1 MFQKIRKHI
10 EKLYDAKAD
19 VYGYEEY
26 KQGALT
32 KHKETQLYSGIPCR
46 LSYGSSPNTVP
57 KDTAAANSQTIKL
70 FLAPEYKIPAGC
82 KITVTNKGS
91 VVDYKSSGQPM
102 MYDSHQ
108 EIELEMFKRWA

>member
-19 VYGYEEY
+19 VCGYEEY

-57 KDTAAANSQTIKL
+57 KDTAAVNSQTIKL

-108 EIELEMFKRWA
+108 EIELELFKRWA